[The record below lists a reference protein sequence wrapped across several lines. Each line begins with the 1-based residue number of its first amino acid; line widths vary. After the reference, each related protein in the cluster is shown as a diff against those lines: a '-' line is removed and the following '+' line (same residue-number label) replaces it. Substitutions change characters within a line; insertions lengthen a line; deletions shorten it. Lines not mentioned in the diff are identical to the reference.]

1 MNLLIPI
8 TVFIFD
14 IGSKKDV
21 FMDDTIDWGDFIKV
35 DMRVATIIEVRDFPK
50 AKKPAYQLKLD
61 FGKGIGVKRSSAQIT
76 GLYAKEELLGKQVIA
91 VANFPNKQIADF
103 ISECLVLGAVDGKEV
118 VLLKPDSPVPNG
130 LKIG

>member
-1 MNLLIPI
+1 
-8 TVFIFD
+8 
-14 IGSKKDV
+14 
-21 FMDDTIDWGDFIKV
+21 MDDTIDWGDFIKV